1 MEKNTINNENIQKNE
16 ILIPKR
22 VLFDEKTLK
31 MIEMMIPAYKDE
43 ISNVAK
49 ENEKINQM
57 IKLAIEKMFKN
68 DFLNKI
74 NRFFMNNVLLHRI
87 TEKGNIRY
95 YSIEII
101 ATLFEEYMVER
112 IYGNV
117 RFKSWTGIKNNVF
130 PSFNEAQFFLR
141 S

>member
-16 ILIPKR
+16 ILTPKR

-68 DFLNKI
+68 DFLKKI
-74 NRFFMNNVLLHRI
+74 NNF
-87 TEKGNIRY
+87 
-95 YSIEII
+95 
-101 ATLFEEYMVER
+101 
-112 IYGNV
+112 
-117 RFKSWTGIKNNVF
+117 
-130 PSFNEAQFFLR
+130 
-141 S
+141 

>member
-1 MEKNTINNENIQKNE
+1 QKNE

-31 MIEMMIPAYKDE
+31 MIEMMIPTYKDE
-43 ISNVAK
+43 ISNANK

-74 NRFFMNNVLLHRI
+74 NNF
-87 TEKGNIRY
+87 
-95 YSIEII
+95 
-101 ATLFEEYMVER
+101 
-112 IYGNV
+112 
-117 RFKSWTGIKNNVF
+117 
-130 PSFNEAQFFLR
+130 
-141 S
+141 

>member
-1 MEKNTINNENIQKNE
+1 MEKNTISNENIQKNE

-43 ISNVAK
+43 ISNINK

-74 NRFFMNNVLLHRI
+74 NNF
-87 TEKGNIRY
+87 
-95 YSIEII
+95 
-101 ATLFEEYMVER
+101 
-112 IYGNV
+112 
-117 RFKSWTGIKNNVF
+117 
-130 PSFNEAQFFLR
+130 
-141 S
+141 

>member
-1 MEKNTINNENIQKNE
+1 MNNENIQKNE

-43 ISNVAK
+43 ISNTNK

-74 NRFFMNNVLLHRI
+74 NNF
-87 TEKGNIRY
+87 
-95 YSIEII
+95 
-101 ATLFEEYMVER
+101 
-112 IYGNV
+112 
-117 RFKSWTGIKNNVF
+117 
-130 PSFNEAQFFLR
+130 
-141 S
+141 

>member
-1 MEKNTINNENIQKNE
+1 M
-16 ILIPKR
+16 LIPKR

-43 ISNVAK
+43 ISNTNK

-74 NRFFMNNVLLHRI
+74 NNF
-87 TEKGNIRY
+87 
-95 YSIEII
+95 
-101 ATLFEEYMVER
+101 
-112 IYGNV
+112 
-117 RFKSWTGIKNNVF
+117 
-130 PSFNEAQFFLR
+130 
-141 S
+141 

>member
-1 MEKNTINNENIQKNE
+1 QKNE

-43 ISNVAK
+43 ISNTNK

-74 NRFFMNNVLLHRI
+74 NNF
-87 TEKGNIRY
+87 
-95 YSIEII
+95 
-101 ATLFEEYMVER
+101 
-112 IYGNV
+112 
-117 RFKSWTGIKNNVF
+117 
-130 PSFNEAQFFLR
+130 
-141 S
+141 

>member
-1 MEKNTINNENIQKNE
+1 MEKNTINNDNIQKNE

-31 MIEMMIPAYKDE
+31 MIEMMIPTYKDE
-43 ISNVAK
+43 ISNTNK

-74 NRFFMNNVLLHRI
+74 NNF
-87 TEKGNIRY
+87 
-95 YSIEII
+95 
-101 ATLFEEYMVER
+101 
-112 IYGNV
+112 
-117 RFKSWTGIKNNVF
+117 
-130 PSFNEAQFFLR
+130 
-141 S
+141 

>member
-1 MEKNTINNENIQKNE
+1 MEKNAINNKNIQKNE

-31 MIEMMIPAYKDE
+31 MIEMMIPTYKDE
-43 ISNVAK
+43 ISNTNK

-74 NRFFMNNVLLHRI
+74 NNF
-87 TEKGNIRY
+87 
-95 YSIEII
+95 
-101 ATLFEEYMVER
+101 
-112 IYGNV
+112 
-117 RFKSWTGIKNNVF
+117 
-130 PSFNEAQFFLR
+130 
-141 S
+141 

>member
-1 MEKNTINNENIQKNE
+1 KNE

-31 MIEMMIPAYKDE
+31 MIEMMIPTYKDE
-43 ISNVAK
+43 ISNTNK

-74 NRFFMNNVLLHRI
+74 NNF
-87 TEKGNIRY
+87 
-95 YSIEII
+95 
-101 ATLFEEYMVER
+101 
-112 IYGNV
+112 
-117 RFKSWTGIKNNVF
+117 
-130 PSFNEAQFFLR
+130 
-141 S
+141 

>member
-31 MIEMMIPAYKDE
+31 MIEMMIPTYKDE
-43 ISNVAK
+43 ISNANK

-68 DFLNKI
+68 DFL
-74 NRFFMNNVLLHRI
+74 
-87 TEKGNIRY
+87 
-95 YSIEII
+95 
-101 ATLFEEYMVER
+101 
-112 IYGNV
+112 
-117 RFKSWTGIKNNVF
+117 
-130 PSFNEAQFFLR
+130 
-141 S
+141 

>member
-1 MEKNTINNENIQKNE
+1 NNENIQKNE

-31 MIEMMIPAYKDE
+31 MIEMMIPTYKDE
-43 ISNVAK
+43 ISNANK

-74 NRFFMNNVLLHRI
+74 NNF
-87 TEKGNIRY
+87 
-95 YSIEII
+95 
-101 ATLFEEYMVER
+101 
-112 IYGNV
+112 
-117 RFKSWTGIKNNVF
+117 
-130 PSFNEAQFFLR
+130 
-141 S
+141 

>member
-31 MIEMMIPAYKDE
+31 MIEMMIPTYKDE
-43 ISNVAK
+43 ISNTNK
-49 ENEKINQM
+49 ENKKINQM

-74 NRFFMNNVLLHRI
+74 NNF
-87 TEKGNIRY
+87 
-95 YSIEII
+95 
-101 ATLFEEYMVER
+101 
-112 IYGNV
+112 
-117 RFKSWTGIKNNVF
+117 
-130 PSFNEAQFFLR
+130 
-141 S
+141 

>member
-22 VLFDEKTLK
+22 VLFDKKTLK

-43 ISNVAK
+43 ISNTNK

-74 NRFFMNNVLLHRI
+74 NNF
-87 TEKGNIRY
+87 
-95 YSIEII
+95 
-101 ATLFEEYMVER
+101 
-112 IYGNV
+112 
-117 RFKSWTGIKNNVF
+117 
-130 PSFNEAQFFLR
+130 
-141 S
+141 

>member
-1 MEKNTINNENIQKNE
+1 ENIQKNE

-43 ISNVAK
+43 ISNTNK

-74 NRFFMNNVLLHRI
+74 NNF
-87 TEKGNIRY
+87 
-95 YSIEII
+95 
-101 ATLFEEYMVER
+101 
-112 IYGNV
+112 
-117 RFKSWTGIKNNVF
+117 
-130 PSFNEAQFFLR
+130 
-141 S
+141 

>member
-1 MEKNTINNENIQKNE
+1 
-16 ILIPKR
+16 KR

-31 MIEMMIPAYKDE
+31 MIEMMIPTYKDE

-74 NRFFMNNVLLHRI
+74 NNF
-87 TEKGNIRY
+87 
-95 YSIEII
+95 
-101 ATLFEEYMVER
+101 
-112 IYGNV
+112 
-117 RFKSWTGIKNNVF
+117 
-130 PSFNEAQFFLR
+130 
-141 S
+141 

>member
-43 ISNVAK
+43 ISNTNK

-57 IKLAIEKMFKN
+57 IKLAIEK
-68 DFLNKI
+68 
-74 NRFFMNNVLLHRI
+74 
-87 TEKGNIRY
+87 
-95 YSIEII
+95 
-101 ATLFEEYMVER
+101 
-112 IYGNV
+112 
-117 RFKSWTGIKNNVF
+117 
-130 PSFNEAQFFLR
+130 
-141 S
+141 

>member
-1 MEKNTINNENIQKNE
+1 MEKNTISNENIQKNE

-22 VLFDEKTLK
+22 VLFDKKTLK

-43 ISNVAK
+43 ISNTNK

-74 NRFFMNNVLLHRI
+74 NNF
-87 TEKGNIRY
+87 
-95 YSIEII
+95 
-101 ATLFEEYMVER
+101 
-112 IYGNV
+112 
-117 RFKSWTGIKNNVF
+117 
-130 PSFNEAQFFLR
+130 
-141 S
+141 

>member
-1 MEKNTINNENIQKNE
+1 INNENIQKNE

-43 ISNVAK
+43 ISNVVK

-74 NRFFMNNVLLHRI
+74 NNF
-87 TEKGNIRY
+87 
-95 YSIEII
+95 
-101 ATLFEEYMVER
+101 
-112 IYGNV
+112 
-117 RFKSWTGIKNNVF
+117 
-130 PSFNEAQFFLR
+130 
-141 S
+141 

>member
-1 MEKNTINNENIQKNE
+1 MEKNTISNENIQKNE

-31 MIEMMIPAYKDE
+31 MIEMMIPTYKDE
-43 ISNVAK
+43 ISNTNK

-74 NRFFMNNVLLHRI
+74 NNF
-87 TEKGNIRY
+87 
-95 YSIEII
+95 
-101 ATLFEEYMVER
+101 
-112 IYGNV
+112 
-117 RFKSWTGIKNNVF
+117 
-130 PSFNEAQFFLR
+130 
-141 S
+141 

>member
-1 MEKNTINNENIQKNE
+1 NTINNENIQKNE

-43 ISNVAK
+43 ISNTNK

-74 NRFFMNNVLLHRI
+74 NNF
-87 TEKGNIRY
+87 
-95 YSIEII
+95 
-101 ATLFEEYMVER
+101 
-112 IYGNV
+112 
-117 RFKSWTGIKNNVF
+117 
-130 PSFNEAQFFLR
+130 
-141 S
+141 

>member
-1 MEKNTINNENIQKNE
+1 MVIRDRNTINNENIQKNE

-22 VLFDEKTLK
+22 VLFDEKTIK

-43 ISNVAK
+43 ISNTNK

-74 NRFFMNNVLLHRI
+74 NNF
-87 TEKGNIRY
+87 
-95 YSIEII
+95 
-101 ATLFEEYMVER
+101 
-112 IYGNV
+112 
-117 RFKSWTGIKNNVF
+117 
-130 PSFNEAQFFLR
+130 
-141 S
+141 

>member
-1 MEKNTINNENIQKNE
+1 MEKNTISNKNIQKNE

-43 ISNVAK
+43 ISNTNK

-74 NRFFMNNVLLHRI
+74 NNF
-87 TEKGNIRY
+87 
-95 YSIEII
+95 
-101 ATLFEEYMVER
+101 
-112 IYGNV
+112 
-117 RFKSWTGIKNNVF
+117 
-130 PSFNEAQFFLR
+130 
-141 S
+141 

>member
-22 VLFDEKTLK
+22 VLFDKKTLK
-31 MIEMMIPAYKDE
+31 MIEMMIPTYKDE
-43 ISNVAK
+43 ISNTNK

-74 NRFFMNNVLLHRI
+74 NNF
-87 TEKGNIRY
+87 
-95 YSIEII
+95 
-101 ATLFEEYMVER
+101 
-112 IYGNV
+112 
-117 RFKSWTGIKNNVF
+117 
-130 PSFNEAQFFLR
+130 
-141 S
+141 

>member
-31 MIEMMIPAYKDE
+31 MIEMMIPTYKDE
-43 ISNVAK
+43 ISNTNK

-68 DFLNKI
+68 DFLKKI
-74 NRFFMNNVLLHRI
+74 NNF
-87 TEKGNIRY
+87 
-95 YSIEII
+95 
-101 ATLFEEYMVER
+101 
-112 IYGNV
+112 
-117 RFKSWTGIKNNVF
+117 
-130 PSFNEAQFFLR
+130 
-141 S
+141 

>member
-31 MIEMMIPAYKDE
+31 MIEMMLPAYKDE
-43 ISNVAK
+43 ISSTNK

-57 IKLAIEKMFKN
+57 VKLAIEKMFKN

-74 NRFFMNNVLLHRI
+74 NNF
-87 TEKGNIRY
+87 
-95 YSIEII
+95 
-101 ATLFEEYMVER
+101 
-112 IYGNV
+112 
-117 RFKSWTGIKNNVF
+117 
-130 PSFNEAQFFLR
+130 
-141 S
+141 

>member
-31 MIEMMIPAYKDE
+31 MIEMMIPVYKDE

-74 NRFFMNNVLLHRI
+74 NNF
-87 TEKGNIRY
+87 
-95 YSIEII
+95 
-101 ATLFEEYMVER
+101 
-112 IYGNV
+112 
-117 RFKSWTGIKNNVF
+117 
-130 PSFNEAQFFLR
+130 
-141 S
+141 

>member
-31 MIEMMIPAYKDE
+31 MIEMMIPTYKDE
-43 ISNVAK
+43 ISNTNK

-57 IKLAIEKMFKN
+57 IKIAIEKMFKN

-74 NRFFMNNVLLHRI
+74 NNF
-87 TEKGNIRY
+87 
-95 YSIEII
+95 
-101 ATLFEEYMVER
+101 
-112 IYGNV
+112 
-117 RFKSWTGIKNNVF
+117 
-130 PSFNEAQFFLR
+130 
-141 S
+141 

>member
-1 MEKNTINNENIQKNE
+1 KNTINNENIQKNE

-31 MIEMMIPAYKDE
+31 MIEMMIPTYKDE
-43 ISNVAK
+43 ISNTNK

-74 NRFFMNNVLLHRI
+74 NNF
-87 TEKGNIRY
+87 
-95 YSIEII
+95 
-101 ATLFEEYMVER
+101 
-112 IYGNV
+112 
-117 RFKSWTGIKNNVF
+117 
-130 PSFNEAQFFLR
+130 
-141 S
+141 

>member
-49 ENEKINQM
+49 ENGKINQM

-68 DFLNKI
+68 DFSNKI
-74 NRFFMNNVLLHRI
+74 NNF
-87 TEKGNIRY
+87 
-95 YSIEII
+95 
-101 ATLFEEYMVER
+101 
-112 IYGNV
+112 
-117 RFKSWTGIKNNVF
+117 
-130 PSFNEAQFFLR
+130 
-141 S
+141 

>member
-1 MEKNTINNENIQKNE
+1 NENIQKNE

-31 MIEMMIPAYKDE
+31 MIEMMIPTYKDE
-43 ISNVAK
+43 ISNANK

-74 NRFFMNNVLLHRI
+74 NNF
-87 TEKGNIRY
+87 
-95 YSIEII
+95 
-101 ATLFEEYMVER
+101 
-112 IYGNV
+112 
-117 RFKSWTGIKNNVF
+117 
-130 PSFNEAQFFLR
+130 
-141 S
+141 

>member
-1 MEKNTINNENIQKNE
+1 MEKNIISNENIQKNE

-43 ISNVAK
+43 ISNTNK

-74 NRFFMNNVLLHRI
+74 NNF
-87 TEKGNIRY
+87 
-95 YSIEII
+95 
-101 ATLFEEYMVER
+101 
-112 IYGNV
+112 
-117 RFKSWTGIKNNVF
+117 
-130 PSFNEAQFFLR
+130 
-141 S
+141 

>member
-1 MEKNTINNENIQKNE
+1 RIKMEKNTINNENIQKNE

-31 MIEMMIPAYKDE
+31 MIEMMIPTYKDE
-43 ISNVAK
+43 ISNANK

-74 NRFFMNNVLLHRI
+74 NNF
-87 TEKGNIRY
+87 
-95 YSIEII
+95 
-101 ATLFEEYMVER
+101 
-112 IYGNV
+112 
-117 RFKSWTGIKNNVF
+117 
-130 PSFNEAQFFLR
+130 
-141 S
+141 

>member
-1 MEKNTINNENIQKNE
+1 MEKNTINNDNIQKNE

-31 MIEMMIPAYKDE
+31 MIEMMLPAYKDE
-43 ISNVAK
+43 ISNTNK

-74 NRFFMNNVLLHRI
+74 NNF
-87 TEKGNIRY
+87 
-95 YSIEII
+95 
-101 ATLFEEYMVER
+101 
-112 IYGNV
+112 
-117 RFKSWTGIKNNVF
+117 
-130 PSFNEAQFFLR
+130 
-141 S
+141 